1 MKDSKPTQNE
11 RIMRYMRDFGSITS
25 ADAMRDLGVMR
36 LASRV
41 SDLKSRGVRISDTWE
56 TARNR
61 YGEPVSYKRYRLEEE
76 PKMKGAAKPNQ
87 EWVGFPKPTY
97 REEGGRR

>member
-1 MKDSKPTQNE
+1 MKEGKPTQND

-41 SDLKSRGVRISDTWE
+41 SDLKRQGVRISDTWE
-56 TARNR
+56 TAKNR
-61 YGEPVSYKRYRLEEE
+61 YGDTVSYKRYRLEEGCE
-76 PKMKGAAKPNQ
+76 VSYSASGS
-87 EWVGFPKPTY
+87 
-97 REEGGRR
+97 R